1 MSEKGLEKE
10 TIIIQP
16 GTILLSEP
24 FMQES
29 MFGRSAILICHHD
42 SEGSFGLILNKPAAN
57 PFEEDEVHPLKDFP
71 FFAGGPV
78 EVNHMFFVHQLT
90 YLPETVML
98 KDGLCWQG
106 EYEALLE
113 AIEEKAFHPQNGRF
127 LVGYS
132 GWGEGQ
138 LEDELKSEDWMVY
151 NGPID
156 DILKI
161 EPENLWKHLLQKMG
175 PYYRMVSNFPT
186 DPSLN

>member
-1 MSEKGLEKE
+1 MSKE
-10 TIIIQP
+10 LPIVGP
-16 GTILLSEP
+16 GTILLAEP

-29 MFGRSAILICHHD
+29 MFGRAVVLICHHD
-42 SEGSFGLILNKPAAN
+42 ADGSFGLILNKPAAN
-57 PFEEDEVHPLKDFP
+57 PFQEDFENHPLRDFP

-78 EVNHMFFVHQLT
+78 ETNHMFFVHQLS
-90 YLPETVML
+90 YLTDSVFL
-98 KDGLCWQG
+98 KDGICWQG
-106 EYEALLE
+106 DYDALLE
-113 AIEEKAFHPQNGRF
+113 AIEEQAFNPTNGRF

-138 LEDELKSEDWMVY
+138 LEEELKGEDWMVY

-161 EPENLWKHLLQKMG
+161 DASEIWKHILQKMG
-175 PYYRMVSNFPT
+175 PYYKMVSNFPT